1 MKVLVTLN
9 HLGPAT
15 DIAHVLAAGGPKA
28 VQRHH
33 ERGKLLPR
41 CAAANADA
49 ALLPNCAAAAVA
61 AAIDC
66 HTHQSFFCHRFM
78 HVPVLF

>member
-1 MKVLVTLN
+1 MWAAIAATKAAAVSPPWTSTTLPVAARKALVTLN

-41 CAAANADA
+41 CAD
-49 ALLPNCAAAAVA
+49 
-61 AAIDC
+61 
-66 HTHQSFFCHRFM
+66 
-78 HVPVLF
+78 